1 MMNLVELDTI
11 LRDQKA
17 ELDLLREDALISRPE
32 EDLIDLRSRQA
43 QVVIGVRRSGKST
56 LCFKTLEKARVNY
69 AYVNFDDERL
79 VECRTEHLDL
89 ILETL
94 YRIYGKFDYLFF
106 DEIQNVEGWPLF
118 VNRLLRQRIHMIIT
132 GSNAK
137 LLSTDLATHLTG
149 RHHKIELF
157 PFSFRDWCAAK
168 GLKYDSMTTR
178 NRGLLGKEFNEY
190 LHTGGFPELVY
201 ESENTTYIS
210 TLFDNIVNQ
219 DIKNRFNVRNVD
231 ELVKLANHILNEVPD
246 CFTIDG
252 LMDVSGIRSN
262 HTVLKYLSYLQ
273 QTYLISQV
281 KKFSPK
287 SRVRSTNEKYY
298 SIDVSF
304 MDKRENAFA
313 GENLG
318 WRLETIVYLELK
330 RRYAGQGYDIYY
342 HREKTSET
350 DFIVCDGNKAIG
362 IYQVSYD
369 ISNEKTRK
377 REIRGCLAGA
387 KITQC
392 DNIYI
397 ITDHERE
404 DISVDDKNIKVI
416 PAYEWLL
423 STPDESE
430 SQQN

>member
-1 MMNLVELDTI
+1 MNLIELETI

-17 ELDLLREDALISRPE
+17 ELDLLREDTLISRPE
-32 EDLIDLRSRQA
+32 EDLIDLHSRLA

-56 LCFKTLEKARVNY
+56 LCFNALEKAEINY

-79 VECRTEHLDL
+79 AECRTEHLDL

-94 YRIYGKFDYLFF
+94 YRINGKFEYLFL
-106 DEIQNVEGWPLF
+106 DEIQNVDGWPLF

-157 PFSFRDWCAAK
+157 PFSFRDWCTAK
-168 GLKYDSMTTR
+168 GVKHDSMTTR
-178 NRGLLGKEFNEY
+178 NRGLLGKEFGEY
-190 LHTGGFPELVY
+190 LQTGGFPELIY
-201 ESENTTYIS
+201 ESGNTSYIS
-210 TLFDNIVNQ
+210 TLFENIINQ
-219 DIKNRFNVRNVD
+219 DIKNRFNVRNID
-231 ELVKLANHILNEVPD
+231 ELVKMAHHILNETPD

-252 LMDVSGIRSN
+252 LMEVSGIRSN

-287 SRVRSTNEKYY
+287 SRQRSTNEKYY
-298 SIDVSF
+298 AIDVSF

-313 GENLG
+313 GDNLG

-330 RRYAGQGYDIYY
+330 RRYGGQSCDIYY

-350 DFIVCDGNKAIG
+350 DFIVCNGNKTLG

-377 REIRGCLAGA
+377 REIRGCLAGS
-387 KITQC
+387 KVTHC

-397 ITDHERE
+397 ITNHQRE
-404 DISVDDKNIKVI
+404 DISIEDKTIKVI

-423 STPDESE
+423 SE
-430 SQQN
+430 

>member
-1 MMNLVELDTI
+1 MNLIELETI
-11 LRDQKA
+11 LRDQKT
-17 ELDLLREDALISRPE
+17 ELDLLREDNLISRPE
-32 EDLIDLRSRQA
+32 ENLIDLRSRQA

-56 LCFKTLEKARVNY
+56 LCFKALEKANVNY

-79 VECRTEHLDL
+79 AECRREHLDL
-89 ILETL
+89 ILEAL

-106 DEIQNVEGWPLF
+106 DEIQNVDGWPLF

-157 PFSFRDWCAAK
+157 PFSFKDWCEAK
-168 GLKYDSMTTR
+168 DLNYDGMTTR

-190 LHTGGFPELVY
+190 LHTGGFPELIY
-201 ESENTTYIS
+201 ESGNTTYIS
-210 TLFDNIVNQ
+210 TLFDNIINQ
-219 DIKNRFNVRNVD
+219 DIKNRFNVRNVE
-231 ELVKLANHILNEVPD
+231 ELMKLANHMLNEVPD
-246 CFTIDG
+246 CFTVDG
-252 LMDVSGIRSN
+252 LMDISGVKSN
-262 HTVLKYLSYLQ
+262 HTILKYLSYLQ

-287 SRVRSTNEKYY
+287 SRQRSTNEKYY
-298 SIDVSF
+298 AIDVAF

-318 WRLETIVYLELK
+318 WRLETIEYLELK
-330 RRYAGQGYDIYY
+330 RRYVGKGCDIYY
-342 HREKTSET
+342 HKEKTSET
-350 DFIVCDGNKAIG
+350 DFIVCNGNQTIG

-387 KITQC
+387 KITRC
-392 DNIYI
+392 DNMYI
-397 ITDHERE
+397 ITDHQRE
-404 DISVDDKNIKVI
+404 DIIVEDKIIKVF

-423 STPDESE
+423 NTSGDLK
-430 SQQN
+430 SQEN

>member
-1 MMNLVELDTI
+1 MNLIELEEI

-17 ELDLLREDALISRPE
+17 ELDLMRQDALISRPE

-56 LCFKTLEKARVNY
+56 LCFKALEKAGVNY

-79 VECRTEHLDL
+79 ADCRTEHLDL
-89 ILETL
+89 VLEAL
-94 YRIYGKFDYLFF
+94 YRIYDRFEHLFL

-118 VNRLLRQRIHMIIT
+118 VNRLLRQRIHMLIT
-132 GSNAK
+132 GSNAR

-168 GLKYDSMTTR
+168 DVTFDGMTTR
-178 NRGLLGKEFNEY
+178 NRGLLGREFNEY

-201 ESENTTYIS
+201 GLENASYIS
-210 TLFDNIVNQ
+210 TLFDNIINQ
-219 DIKNRFNVRNVD
+219 DIKKRFNVRNIE
-231 ELVKLANHILNEVPD
+231 ELMKMANHILNETPD
-246 CFTIDG
+246 CFTLDG
-252 LMDVSGIRSN
+252 LMDISGIKSD
-262 HTVLKYLSYLQ
+262 HTILKYLSYLQ

-281 KKFSPK
+281 KKYSAK
-287 SRVRSTNEKYY
+287 SRQRSANEKYY
-298 SIDVSF
+298 AIDVAF

-318 WRLETIVYLELK
+318 WRLETIVYLELR
-330 RRYAGQGYDIYY
+330 RRYAAYGYDIYY
-342 HREKTSET
+342 HKEKTSET
-350 DFIVCDGNKAIG
+350 DFIVCYGNRTIG

-369 ISNEKTRK
+369 ISSDKTRQ
-377 REIRGCLAGA
+377 REIRGCLAGSKVA
-387 KITQC
+387 QC
-392 DNIYI
+392 DNIYL
-397 ITDHERE
+397 ITEHQRE
-404 DISVDDKNIKVI
+404 EIEVNGKTIKVY

-423 STPDESE
+423 SPSSE
-430 SQQN
+430 D